1 MTLEK
6 DATGTRLTIVPDA
19 ELDTIAAREL
29 EGDLRMAIDGVAE
42 LVFDMSEVNYMASA
56 ALRVLHSAQKVMK
69 TQGTMEVRNV
79 KPEAMEIFEV
89 TGFVDLLT
97 IET

>member
-6 DATGTRLTIVPDA
+6 NADGTVLTVTPD
-19 ELDTIAAREL
+19 EQLDTIAAREM
-29 EGDLRMAIDGVAE
+29 EGELRMAVDGVKE
-42 LVFDMSEVNYMASA
+42 LVFDMHQVEYMTSA

-69 TQGTMEVRNV
+69 GQGGMVVRHVNPEV
-79 KPEAMEIFEV
+79 MEIFEV

-97 IET
+97 IEA